1 MSRVK
6 SFFFRLSNQIDG
18 ISAIE
23 FALLAPFL
31 MFLYLGSIELSFLME
46 TDRKVTKAA
55 STMSD
60 LSGRFE
66 QLDSDAL
73 DDIHHAARMI
83 FLPDNV
89 SEARLRITSF
99 TMIDDKPTV
108 EWSVHCNWSGR
119 IADSE
124 IVDIPESVEPSF
136 GSTIMTEV
144 ELPVESTFGF
154 VFSVTKTLEDTSYS
168 RPRESSNIPLDPAD
182 LSYTCPFQ
190 GA

>member
-1 MSRVK
+1 MSRL
-6 SFFFRLSNQIDG
+6 SHLSPRLLSETAG
-18 ISAIE
+18 ISAVE

-83 FLPDNV
+83 FLPDSV
-89 SEARLRITSF
+89 AEARLRITSF
-99 TMIDDKPTV
+99 TMVDDKPTV
-108 EWSVHCNWSGR
+108 EWSVHCNWSPR
-119 IADSE
+119 V
-124 IVDIPESVEPSF
+124 VDAELTSVPESVEPNF

-144 ELPVESTFGF
+144 ELPVEATFGF
-154 VFSVTKTLEDTSYS
+154 VFSMTKTLDDTSYS
-168 RPRESSNIPLDPAD
+168 RPRETANIPLTPAD
-182 LSYTCPFQ
+182 LNYTCPFQ
-190 GA
+190 G